1 MTYEAKS
8 TKEME
13 AQAKPPAKGSK
24 IEKTPCNAYFAFLF
38 QLQKSGSVN
47 LYEVVPMLMKNF
59 PELDQ
64 EDAERTLLYWMQ
76 NYDRIEKE

>member
-1 MTYEAKS
+1 MNSEAKKP
-8 TKEME
+8 KEPE
-13 AQAKPPAKGSK
+13 TSAKPPAKRSK
-24 IEKTPCNAYFAFLF
+24 IEREPCNPYFAFLF

-47 LYEVVPMLMKNF
+47 LYEVTPMLMKKF